1 MSYSNVMDSIR
12 DHKPHPNSSHCFE
25 DLIFLLSPFPL
36 LKQSPTKLALI
47 RVLLT
52 GYKSATDTP
61 LTSPVSICTQTPR
74 IMA

>member
-1 MSYSNVMDSIR
+1 MSWTLSETINPTPTVGTVLKI
-12 DHKPHPNSSHCFE
+12 SS
-25 DLIFLLSPFPL
+25 LSPQSL
-36 LKQSPTKLALI
+36 SSTQSPTKLALI

-61 LTSPVSICTQTPR
+61 LTSPVSICTQTPM